1 MTTIRA
7 SCPACGDVPLTEV
20 DVTCLTFADDGDGQY
35 RFVCPTCDE
44 IVVKPAQRR
53 TLNLLAAGGCV
64 VERFVPPL
72 EVFDPARM
80 GAPIDADE
88 LIDAHELLWGEG
100 SSAAF
105 RSAVDELG
113 EGMER

>member
-1 MTTIRA
+1 MTTIRV

-35 RFVCPTCDE
+35 RFVCPACDE
-44 IVVKPAQRR
+44 IVVKPAHRR

-72 EVFDPARM
+72 EVFDPARQW
-80 GAPIDADE
+80 AEPIMDVMLDV
-88 LIDAHELLWGEG
+88 HLLLEDD
-100 SSAAF
+100 AAF
-105 RSAVDELG
+105 EAALTQLEEEQR
-113 EGMER
+113 